1 METKTESFRN
11 AVVNWLEATK
21 SSPRDLARYADCAET
36 TLTKWLAKDTTNI
49 TLERALAIAS
59 VIGYEFEV

>member
-11 AVVNWLEATK
+11 AVESWLEATK
-21 SSPRDLARYADCAET
+21 STPRDLARYVDCNET
-36 TLTKWLAKDTTNI
+36 TLQKWLAKNTVNI
-49 TLERALAIAS
+49 TLERALAIAG